1 MPGRGVERRG
11 AVARGELLRAGGSEL
26 HLNSRQR
33 DDCVFLSELVEVSAF
48 AFLAAELDDAAEG
61 AIGGVA
67 DQPKTTATA
76 GAPLHAI
83 LPSLQ
88 FANPPDDARTR
99 RADVLLRDV
108 LDRMPTHTRFKRDS
122 RQNDGTD
129 LG

>member
-48 AFLAAELDDAAEG
+48 AFLATELDDVAEG

-67 DQPKTTATA
+67 DQPKTTATP

-83 LPSLQ
+83 LASLAICQ
-88 FANPPDDARTR
+88 STRTTQR
-99 RADVLLRDV
+99 VDVLLRDV
-108 LDRMPTHTRFKRDS
+108 LRYTF
-122 RQNDGTD
+122 QA
-129 LG
+129 